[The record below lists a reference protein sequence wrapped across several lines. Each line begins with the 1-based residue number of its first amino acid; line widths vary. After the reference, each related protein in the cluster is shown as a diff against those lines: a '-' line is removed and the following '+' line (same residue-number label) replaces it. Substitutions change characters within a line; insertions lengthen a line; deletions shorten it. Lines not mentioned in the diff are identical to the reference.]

1 MAKKI
6 GDLLSYYTQLSGQYA
21 VSTNIN
27 NPQKTDADILALQG
41 RNLEDRL
48 LQIREMVDGI
58 QNMTEENVQEKNSNL
73 NLEKALSLL
82 PPEMADLYDTDN
94 SVKQAINAIM
104 QGADVQLV
112 IERYNSLKQNQQ

>member
-1 MAKKI
+1 
-6 GDLLSYYTQLSGQYA
+6 
-21 VSTNIN
+21 
-27 NPQKTDADILALQG
+27 
-41 RNLEDRL
+41 
-48 LQIREMVDGI
+48 MVDGI
-58 QNMTEENVQEKNSNL
+58 QNMTEEDVKNSAL
-73 NLEKALSLL
+73 NLEMNSEKALSLL